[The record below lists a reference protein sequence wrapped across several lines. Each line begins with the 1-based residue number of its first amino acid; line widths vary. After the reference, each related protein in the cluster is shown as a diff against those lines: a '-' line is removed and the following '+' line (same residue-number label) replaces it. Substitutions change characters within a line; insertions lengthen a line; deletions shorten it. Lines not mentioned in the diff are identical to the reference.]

1 MGPGRNPQYT
11 RAHSGGEAVGCLQNH
26 VDQHFTHGCG
36 ASSCQIHAQRAQ
48 TQPPEPAVE
57 LFSRATCMASFLP
70 VAQTVLKIVEIR
82 TKRDSVNPELQ
93 PRAVV
98 EYLDRLDGVCVAK
111 TMTYEEKSQR
121 RAAES
126 CSLRGLK
133 EALSIP
139 SEGALLQRPQ
149 ILQ

>member
-1 MGPGRNPQYT
+1 
-11 RAHSGGEAVGCLQNH
+11 
-26 VDQHFTHGCG
+26 
-36 ASSCQIHAQRAQ
+36 
-48 TQPPEPAVE
+48 
-57 LFSRATCMASFLP
+57 MASFLP
-70 VAQTVLKIVEIR
+70 AAQTVLKIVEIR
-82 TKRDSVNPELQ
+82 TKRDSVNPELH
-93 PRAVV
+93 AVV